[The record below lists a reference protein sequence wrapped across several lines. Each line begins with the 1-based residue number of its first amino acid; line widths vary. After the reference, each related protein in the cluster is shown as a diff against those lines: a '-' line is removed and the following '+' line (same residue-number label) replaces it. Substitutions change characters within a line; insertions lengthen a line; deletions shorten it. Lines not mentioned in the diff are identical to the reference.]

1 MQSQLRKTSRK
12 SLVSNSQNIKLS
24 VLKEAGTCSKT
35 VTNISLVMIIV
46 IVQTVAKMAEID
58 STYPM
63 NANSIVVI
71 MKGRL
76 TDYILG

>member
-1 MQSQLRKTSRK
+1 
-12 SLVSNSQNIKLS
+12 
-24 VLKEAGTCSKT
+24 
-35 VTNISLVMIIV
+35 MIIV